1 MKNLLKSEVCE
12 SRTVFTR
19 PTDGL
24 KMAEKSKF
32 LATVHAQYMNNSFCH
47 QLCVQKKKKNEE
59 KCNAG
64 FSGKR

>member
-12 SRTVFTR
+12 SRTVFMR

-32 LATVHAQYMNNSFCH
+32 LAIVHAQYMNSSFCL
-47 QLCVQKKKKNEE
+47 QLRVQKKKKKEE
-59 KCNAG
+59 KHNAG
-64 FSGKR
+64 